1 MNAPASSPDAEAKL
15 RAPLMAGKRARAPQR
30 HRAFAR
36 IRSPPARADGG
47 ACPAVMR
54 RGQVRSRGR
63 SIDCSPLRR
72 GARARHEPP
81 LRSFGHRCRPGIRG
95 SRSTTL
101 HRRLAGA
108 GRGALDLAR
117 GRDQGRGVPFLLRRP
132 RVRLRLPRVMREP
145 TTGAPPHNPSRPPI
159 RLDTPAVRTITIAK
173 MMSAQPQKIE
183 ALDWSGRQDL
193 NLRPPGPEL
202 PPGSC
207 PLVRPLFSAAQA
219 LEIWNR
225 DKHARILNPRRATPC
240 EAGFVAPMSPATP
253 RNPLSRRLNCFP
265 SRTLQRDLGV
275 A

>member
-101 HRRLAGA
+101 HRRLARA

-173 MMSAQPQKIE
+173 MSARPQKIE
-183 ALDWSGRQDL
+183 ALDWSGRQDS

-202 PPGSC
+202 RRGSL
-207 PLVRPLFSAAQA
+207 PLLRRLFLASQA
-219 LEIWNR
+219 LEIR
-225 DKHARILNPRRATPC
+225 TGDIRARILNPRRATLC
-240 EAGFVAPMSPATP
+240 EARFVAPVSPAEN
-253 RNPLSRRLNCFP
+253 R
-265 SRTLQRDLGV
+265 RDLTGRLSHSFR
-275 A
+275 